1 MSTFDIVTQAVG
13 FVGYGLLLAATL
25 ARRRASL
32 LTIDASG
39 GAVLVLHWALLGAI
53 AGVTLNALY
62 TAVDVAGVDAE
73 SRRGRIALAASVP
86 VAAALVVIFWTG
98 PADLLAAA
106 GLLFAIASRASR
118 GQVQLRFLA
127 MVGCIPWGI
136 FGLAHGSIPQV
147 AFSAIYFVAMG
158 VSILRIRRGHWR
170 VRTAPDDTAM
180 MPDDGP

>member
-1 MSTFDIVTQAVG
+1 MSTFDIITQAVG

-32 LTIDASG
+32 LAIDASG

-62 TAVDVAGVDAE
+62 TAVDIAGVDAE

-86 VAAALVVIFWTG
+86 VAAALVAVFWTG
-98 PADLLAAA
+98 PSDLLAAA

-127 MVGCIPWGI
+127 MVGCIPWGL
-136 FGLAHGSIPQV
+136 FGLVHGSIPQV
-147 AFSAIYFVAMG
+147 AFSTIYFFAMG
-158 VSILRIRRGHWR
+158 VSIVRLRRGNWR
-170 VRTAPDDTAM
+170 ARTAPDDTAM
-180 MPDDGP
+180 MTTDGP